1 VVDDDF
7 TGDIV
12 IATTVAAGDQSGAR
26 LWHTLK
32 NVMGTGKFSCY
43 RYC

>member
-32 NVMGTGKFSCY
+32 YYGNWKVLVL
-43 RYC
+43 